1 MSLLSRAKGLM
12 DRRMAKG
19 CSECEGQRY
28 GHIRTYMHDPADAD
42 PVQVSLSGG
51 EMAPEGDYRCPK
63 CGRLIENLDLHLH
76 VVRSD
81 DDHQNQDSN
90 NDQYNQ

>member
-1 MSLLSRAKGLM
+1 MSLLSRAKGLL

-19 CSECEGQRY
+19 CPECEGQRY

-51 EMAPEGDYRCPK
+51 EMAPEGDFICPR
-63 CGRLIENLDLHLH
+63 CGRRIESLDLHLH
-76 VVRSD
+76 VVGHD
-81 DDHQNQDSN
+81 DNQNADSSN
-90 NDQYNQ
+90 VE